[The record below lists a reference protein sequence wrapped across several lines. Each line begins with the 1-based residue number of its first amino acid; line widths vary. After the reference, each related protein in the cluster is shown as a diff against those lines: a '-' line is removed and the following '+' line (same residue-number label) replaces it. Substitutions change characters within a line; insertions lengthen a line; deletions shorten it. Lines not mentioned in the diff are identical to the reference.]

1 MRFKVAV
8 VSSSAI
14 CPTTMLR
21 LSPSREAVGGSE
33 NSANVCVLFY
43 IITEVSDLIRAAESS
58 CKANAIKL
66 A

>member
-1 MRFKVAV
+1 MRFNVAV

-43 IITEVSDLIRAAESS
+43 IITEVSDLIRAG
-58 CKANAIKL
+58 
-66 A
+66 